1 VLVSI
6 DRYPLSL
13 LPCTVKYW
21 RLVTLREAVS
31 YEEEDTYH
39 MRRRIHAMEGGV
51 WSPCVKWCHMRRRM
65 QVYQEEDTCHR
76 RRRLVTLREAVKQ
89 QRPMGLSPM
98 SQRHAHMHPCAC
110 CVCACVCVCGCECKS
125 K

>member
-1 VLVSI
+1 
-6 DRYPLSL
+6 
-13 LPCTVKYW
+13 
-21 RLVTLREAVS
+21 
-31 YEEEDTYH
+31 
-39 MRRRIHAMEGGV
+39 MEGGV

-98 SQRHAHMHPCAC
+98 SATCPHASM
-110 CVCACVCVCGCECKS
+110 CVLCVCVCVRVWVRM
-125 K
+125 